1 MDRSQL
7 RFSKTVL
14 SEFIFL
20 TKEYNF
26 SCKLCEDTFVRY
38 ESDKVFVDIF
48 HGRVSYEVG
57 LQLGLLKY
65 GRDTG
70 YGLGS
75 IISFTDPEKGN
86 KFRYCMTSTPEGV
99 RKGVRK
105 TAQLLKK
112 YGDKALLGDSIVFQW
127 LSEDVEKYWAEREA
141 KQIRPKAEKAFRDK
155 DFKNAAKLYKSIEH
169 SLTLAEEKKL
179 KYAIK
184 NS

>member
-1 MDRSQL
+1 
-7 RFSKTVL
+7 
-14 SEFIFL
+14 
-20 TKEYNF
+20 
-26 SCKLCEDTFVRY
+26 
-38 ESDKVFVDIF
+38 
-48 HGRVSYEVG
+48 
-57 LQLGLLKY
+57 
-65 GRDTG
+65 
-70 YGLGS
+70 
-75 IISFTDPEKGN
+75 
-86 KFRYCMTSTPEGV
+86 MTSTPEGV